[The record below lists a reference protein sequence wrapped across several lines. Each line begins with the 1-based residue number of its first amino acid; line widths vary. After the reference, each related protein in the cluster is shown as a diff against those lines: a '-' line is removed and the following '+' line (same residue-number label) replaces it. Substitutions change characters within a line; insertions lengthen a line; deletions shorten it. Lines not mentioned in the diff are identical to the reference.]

1 MTRRGSAAILGFAV
15 LVGVGAANA
24 QSEDIVS
31 GCFGASGGRGVR
43 VSASGEVYRWTQPRP
58 DEPQRT
64 EQHLGADP
72 ERAAQISSE
81 LDALQAAVRRSPTSE
96 YTTCFVQRGSFFHSW
111 PWLQGSAHTG
121 FRASELLAKLET
133 LAALT
138 AEAAESASDSIRIG
152 CGGGVTGASSG
163 WRLTAGGQ
171 VFRWSGNLGS
181 AREEQLVG
189 TDTGAARDSLAE
201 LAAMGF
207 EAIQHRRPS
216 NLTCFLRHRG
226 HEVSWP
232 MSSTD
237 APPRVLALF
246 DRIEK
251 IGASAEASAK
261 NAPTP

>member
-15 LVGVGAANA
+15 LVGVGAADA

-43 VSASGEVYRWTQPRP
+43 VGASGEVYRWTQPRP
-58 DEPQRT
+58 DEPQRA
-64 EQHLGADP
+64 EQRVGADP
-72 ERAAQISSE
+72 ERGAQIASE
-81 LDALQAAVRRSPTSE
+81 LDALQAAGRRSPTGD
-96 YTTCFVQRGSFFHSW
+96 YTTCFVQRGSYFYSW
-111 PWLQGSAHTG
+111 PQGSPHGG

-237 APPRVLALF
+237 SPMRVRELF
-246 DRIEK
+246 DRIGK
-251 IGASAEASAK
+251 IGASAEATAK